1 MLILEFVI
9 AFGLLVF
16 LHELGHF
23 LVTRLFGIEV
33 EEFGFGYPPRL
44 AKLFTWKGTEITLN
58 WIPFGGFV
66 RPKGENDPDI
76 PDGLGAANP
85 WKRIGVALAGPMMNL
100 LLGVIIFTVVFMK
113 LGMPQTS
120 VVKIIEVA
128 QNSPAETAG
137 IMPEDIILSVNGTT
151 IDSMTALSDVVKAN
165 LGEEIKIDYQR
176 DGQQFETSA
185 VPRVNPPEG
194 EGSLGIVMGNPVV
207 SMNITQAVPYAFQA
221 VYEQGRQLV
230 LLPGRLIQGQI
241 QPEEARFVGPVGIYS
256 MYEQAREADVEAS
269 STPQAEQTPAINT
282 LALMGIITVALGLT
296 NLLPILPL
304 DGGRVLFALP
314 EIILK
319 KRVPVQFENF
329 LNAVSFFILIF
340 LMIYITT
347 QDIINPIVIP

>member
-66 RPKGENDPDI
+66 RPKGENDPEI

-85 WKRIGVALAGPMMNL
+85 WKRLGVALAGPVMNL

-120 VVKIIEVA
+120 IVTIVDVNA
-128 QNSPAETAG
+128 NSPAETAG
-137 IMPEDIILSVNGTT
+137 IMPEDVILRVNETA
-151 IDSMTALSDVVKAN
+151 IDSMSALADAVKAN
-165 LGEEIKIDYQR
+165 LGEEILIEYERGGQR
-176 DGQQFETSA
+176 FETRA

-194 EGSLGIVMGNPVV
+194 EGSLGIVMGNPVIN
-207 SMNITQAVPYAFQA
+207 MNVIQAVPYAFQA

-230 LLPGRLIQGQI
+230 LLPGRLIQGEV

-256 MYEQAREADVEAS
+256 MYEQAREADVEA
-269 STPQAEQTPAINT
+269 TAEPQAQQIPAINT

-304 DGGRVLFALP
+304 DGGRILFTLP
-314 EIILK
+314 EILFK
-319 KRVPVQFENF
+319 KRVPVKFENY
-329 LNAVSFFILIF
+329 LNAISFFILIF

-347 QDIINPIVIP
+347 QDIINPIVVP

>member
-16 LHELGHF
+16 FHELGHF
-23 LVTRLFGIEV
+23 LVSRWFGIEV

-76 PDGLGAANP
+76 PNGLGAASP

-100 LLGVIIFTVVFMK
+100 IIGVIIFTIVYMK
-113 LGMPQTS
+113 LGLPQTS
-120 VVKIIEVA
+120 IVKIVDVN
-128 QNSPAETAG
+128 QNSPAEIAG
-137 IMPEDIILSVNGTT
+137 IMPEDIILRVNETP
-151 IDSMTALSDVVKAN
+151 IDSMSVLADVVKEN
-165 LGEEIKIDYQR
+165 IGEEVLIEYQR
-176 DGQQFETSA
+176 NGQRFETTA

-194 EGSLGIVMGNPVV
+194 EGALGIVMGNPIV
-207 SMNITQAVPYAFQA
+207 SMNLFQAVPYAFQA

-230 LLPGRLIQGQI
+230 LLPGRLIQGEI
-241 QPEEARFVGPVGIYS
+241 RPEEARFVGPVGIYS
-256 MYEQAREADVEAS
+256 MYEQAREADVEVSAD
-269 STPQAEQTPAINT
+269 PQPQQIPAINT
-282 LALMGIITVALGLT
+282 LALMGVVTVALGLT

-304 DGGRVLFALP
+304 DGGRILFALP
-314 EIILK
+314 EIIFK

-347 QDIINPIVIP
+347 QDIINPIVVP